1 MKRFIFL
8 CCFVSITLSYS
19 YSIDFKKV
27 EKHVANTP
35 ASKTKNT
42 QILSAYLTGVFEQEE
57 EKFAAIYFWVAKNI
71 DYDVKNRYESPVYL
85 TVQEITL
92 EVMKSKKGVCQHYS
106 ELFNELSRLAGLTSY
121 VVNGYGQEFG
131 KVMNLAHAWNVIRVN
146 GTYYLVDATWGAGHI
161 NQEGKYERDFSL
173 KYFMV
178 KPEDF
183 IDDHISF
190 DPMWQLLKRPLYFE
204 EFENGLNYSIS
215 RPVFN
220 YVDTISLYLS
230 LSPIEQIKSRIRRIE
245 QNGQANKLVKFEL
258 DYERQNLRIL
268 QFNEQVRLFNKANL
282 YYNNGVTQLNEFNTL
297 KRRKVQDGTISAA
310 MLKEKLAEMEKSMLK
325 AKELYN
331 KVNTD
336 NSQLQANLKKAK
348 SNVLKFEHIIKQQ
361 KTWLSGLSD

>member
-8 CCFVSITLSYS
+8 CSIVSTTLFNS
-19 YSIDFKKV
+19 YSIDFKKI
-27 EKHVANTP
+27 EQHVANTP

-42 QILSAYLTGVFEQEE
+42 QILSAYLTKAFDQED

-71 DYDVKNRYESPVYL
+71 DYDVKNRYESPVYR

-106 ELFNELSRLAGLTSY
+106 ELFNELSCLAGLTSY
-121 VVNGYGQEFG
+121 VVNGYGKEFG

-146 GTYYLVDATWGAGHI
+146 GTYYFVDATWGAGHI
-161 NQEGKYERDFSL
+161 NQEGKYERNFDL

-178 KPEDF
+178 KPKDF

-204 EFENGLNYSIS
+204 EFENGFDYNIS

-220 YVDTISLYLS
+220 YVDTISMYFRLS
-230 LSPIEQIKSRIRRIE
+230 QIEQIKSKIRRIE
-245 QNGQANKLVKFEL
+245 QNGHANELVRFEL
-258 DYERQNLRIL
+258 EYERQNLRIL
-268 QFNEQVRLFNKANL
+268 EFNEQVRLFNKANL
-282 YYNNGVTQLNEFNTL
+282 YYNKGVTQLNEFNVL
-297 KRRKVQDGTISAA
+297 KRRKVQDGSISAA
-310 MLKEKLAEMEKSMLK
+310 ILKEKLAEMEKSMLK

-331 KVNTD
+331 KVKTD

-348 SNVLKFEHIIKQQ
+348 SNVLKFEQIIKQQ